1 MNKIIEKTIKKAP
14 DFQDYLAQQL
24 KNKKI
29 KAIYDDYGKQLEI
42 AYKII
47 ELRKKAGISQAEL
60 AEKLGTKQN
69 NIARIESGGQNL
81 TTQTLQKIALAF
93 RRDLKIDFIEG

>member
-1 MNKIIEKTIKKAP
+1 MNKSVKKTIKKAP
-14 DFQDYLAQQL
+14 DFQNYLAQQL

-29 KAIYDDYGKQLEI
+29 KVAYEDYGKQLEI
-42 AYKII
+42 AYKIV

-81 TTQTLQKIALAF
+81 TTQTLQKIALVF
-93 RRDLKIDFIEG
+93 RRDLRVDFI

>member
-1 MNKIIEKTIKKAP
+1 MNKDIKKTIKKAP
-14 DFQDYLAQQL
+14 DFQDYLARQL
-24 KNKKI
+24 KDKKI
-29 KAIYDDYGKQLEI
+29 KAAYDGYGKQLEI

-81 TTQTLQKIALAF
+81 TTQTLQKIALVF
-93 RRDLKIDFIEG
+93 RRDLRVDFI

>member
-1 MNKIIEKTIKKAP
+1 MNKSIKKIIKKSP
-14 DFQDYLAQQL
+14 DFQDYLAHQL

-29 KAIYDDYGKQLEI
+29 KATYDAYGKQLEI
-42 AYKII
+42 ACKIV

-69 NIARIESGGQNL
+69 NIARIESGEQNL
-81 TTQTLQKIALAF
+81 TTQTLQKIALVF
-93 RRDLKIDFIEG
+93 RRDLRVDFM

>member
-1 MNKIIEKTIKKAP
+1 MNKSIKKTIKKAP
-14 DFQDYLAQQL
+14 DFQDYLARQL
-24 KNKKI
+24 KNKEI

-69 NIARIESGGQNL
+69 NIARIESGAQNL
-81 TTQTLQKIALAF
+81 TTQTLHKIALVF
-93 RRDLKIDFIEG
+93 RRDLRVDFI